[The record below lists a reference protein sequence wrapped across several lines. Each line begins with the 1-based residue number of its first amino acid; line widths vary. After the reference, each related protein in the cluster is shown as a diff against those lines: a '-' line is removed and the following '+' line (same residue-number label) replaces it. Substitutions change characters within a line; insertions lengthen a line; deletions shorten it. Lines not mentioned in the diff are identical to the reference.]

1 MHSTRRRNELDD
13 TKIASHP
20 VAFVP
25 RTVFFL
31 LELLPPSPKWISFR
45 SSWWTRGA
53 AAKNRVDGL
62 GEVKGNQ
69 QKRGH
74 LAACRRSFGGH
85 SLRVSELQEQNLLSV
100 KVKLSRTRAG
110 PQGDLWGPACSLTS
124 CKKCSRRF
132 QMGRIFNCRSSCEAK
147 GLLS

>member
-1 MHSTRRRNELDD
+1 MSTTTQKSRATLWHSFHEL
-13 TKIASHP
+13 
-20 VAFVP
+20 F
-25 RTVFFL
+25 FFL
-31 LELLPPSPKWISFR
+31 LSELPPPSPKWISFR

-100 KVKLSRTRAG
+100 KVKLSRVWPG
-110 PQGDLWGPACSLTS
+110 PQGDLCGPLEFFSDCSLTSCS
-124 CKKCSRRF
+124 CKKCSR
-132 QMGRIFNCRSSCEAK
+132 
-147 GLLS
+147 LLYI